1 MECPHLSHS
10 VKIDNDPRQEKTDVT
25 KDWLCAVCSAR
36 ESPWMCLHCG
46 VVNCGRYIKGHAKE
60 HSEEHENHTVCMDC
74 ENYSVFC
81 YTCDEFVLNDTDNGL
96 IEQLRQCLCDKYE
109 STGSEDNMSSTSNE
123 MSWKALTIASKEIQ
137 ENVRKLR
144 PRSRKRLLTSENN
157 GTCRHKIQ
165 HVEEQKSI
173 KGNKLRGKR
182 VVGLRNLGNTCFMN
196 AVLQS
201 LSNIQEFCY
210 YFKQLPSFDGQKSDG
225 KRVYQSRGFKDTSD
239 TLMTEE
245 LRKVIISLT
254 QGGTKGAISP
264 ESLFLVIWKVVPR
277 FRGYQQQDAHEFLR
291 YMLDRLHTELLHLLP
306 DFTLHDSS
314 YISLA
319 QKGKSSIVT
328 SVFGGTLQSEVRCL
342 NCCTES
348 KKHDPFLD
356 LSLDIP
362 DKFQF
367 HHKKSKEGEET
378 SPPCS
383 ISDCLTSFI
392 EVEELAET
400 ELYYCSSCKSKQ
412 RSTKR
417 FWIRRLPNVL
427 CLHLK
432 RFRWHNFFRTKIDTH
447 VLFPVTALDM
457 SHFVLNSL
465 RDTRRSGTGSNLYDL
480 AAVIVHHGSGAGSGH
495 YTAFAINDG
504 QWFHFN
510 DSTVRPTEADVVAKC
525 KPYILFYIRRE
536 FRLPHF
542 SS

>member
-1 MECPHLSHS
+1 MECPHLTSS
-10 VKIDNDPRQEKTDVT
+10 VKINNDPRQEKSDLT
-25 KDWLCAVCSAR
+25 KEWQCAVCSTT
-36 ESPWMCLHCG
+36 ESPWLCLHCG
-46 VVNCGRYIKGHAKE
+46 IVNCGRYVKGHAKE
-60 HSEEHENHTVCMDC
+60 HSEEHEEHTVCMDC
-74 ENYSVFC
+74 ENFSVFC
-81 YTCDEFVLNDTDNGL
+81 YTCDEFVSNDTENGL
-96 IEQLRQCLCDKYE
+96 LEQLRQCLCDKYE

-123 MSWKALTIASKEIQ
+123 NQSSWKSITLAAKEIQ
-137 ENVRKLR
+137 ENVRMLR
-144 PRSRKRLLTSENN
+144 PRSRKRTHPTESSENH
-157 GTCRHKIQ
+157 RHKRQ
-165 HVEEQKSI
+165 LMEKEKTSP
-173 KGNKLRGKR
+173 KLREKK

-210 YFKQLPSFDGQKSDG
+210 YFKQLPSFDCQRSNG
-225 KRVYQSRGFKDTSD
+225 KRVYHSRSYKETNDA
-239 TLMTEE
+239 LMTEE

-306 DFTLHDSS
+306 DFTQQESP

-319 QKGKSSIVT
+319 QKGRTSIVT

-362 DKFQF
+362 EKFQF
-367 HHKKSKEGEET
+367 IPKKSKESEET

-383 ISDCLTSFI
+383 ITDCLTSFI

-400 ELYYCSSCKSKQ
+400 ELYYCNNCKSKQ

-447 VLFPVTALDM
+447 ILFPVTALDM
-457 SHFVLNSL
+457 SHFVLSSM

-480 AAVIVHHGSGAGSGH
+480 AAVIVHHGTGAGSGH

-536 FRLPHF
+536 FRLPHL